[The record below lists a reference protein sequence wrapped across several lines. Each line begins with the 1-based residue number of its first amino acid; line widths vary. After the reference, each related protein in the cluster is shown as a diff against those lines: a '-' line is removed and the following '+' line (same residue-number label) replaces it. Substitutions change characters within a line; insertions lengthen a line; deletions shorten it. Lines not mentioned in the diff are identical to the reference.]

1 MSEEKFPLGK
11 IVATPGA
18 IEDMEASGMGATDLH
33 TRGLLTRHMNGDW
46 GDICEEDRVQNE
58 WALENGERLMSVYA
72 LGPDAGNKKLWVI
85 TERDRSV
92 TTILRPEDY

>member
-1 MSEEKFPLGK
+1 MMMMLRDHKFELGT

-18 IEDMEASGMGATDLH
+18 IELAEEHDVMFPE
-33 TRGLLTRHMNGDW
+33 LLSRHMVGDW

-58 WALENGERLMSVYA
+58 WSLEHGERLMSVYHV
-72 LGPDAGNKKLWVI
+72 GDVGSPKLWVI

-92 TTILRPEDY
+92 TTILKPSEY